1 VSGVL
6 TRTSTL
12 NSQLPNRSMRIQLH
26 PYTVHKRFV
35 LTISRGTSSQN
46 HNLAV
51 EIVADGISGWGEAV
65 PFTIGTQV
73 QSIDRITA
81 ALQEII
87 PRLANYHPQ
96 QRQAIDSLIADLP
109 SAARAAIDLALYDW
123 LGKSV
128 GLPLWKLWGL
138 DRSKISPISVT
149 VGINTPEGAKERI
162 RGWLE
167 VCDARFLKIKL
178 GNPAGIDADRAMM
191 LAVKD
196 EMPQSKLTVDAN
208 GGWDLADAIEMSHWL
223 ADLGVEYLEQPL
235 ARGDEERLL
244 ELRKASPLPIF
255 ADESCFTSRDIPG
268 LVVGE
273 ASPWENRVD
282 GINIKLMKAGGLS
295 EAIRMIHTARA
306 HGLQV
311 MFGCYS
317 DTVLANTAAA
327 QLSPLAD
334 YLDLDSHLNLVDDPF
349 VGAKL
354 VDGRLLP
361 GDGAGLGVVVD
372 GLVK

>member
-1 VSGVL
+1 
-6 TRTSTL
+6 
-12 NSQLPNRSMRIQLH
+12 MDIQLH
-26 PYTVHKRFV
+26 PYTVHKRFA

-46 HNLAV
+46 QNLAV

-65 PFTIGTQV
+65 PFSIGSQV

-81 ALQEII
+81 ALQEIS
-87 PRLANYHPQ
+87 PRLAKYHPQ
-96 QRQAIDSLIADLP
+96 QRQEIDRLIADLP

-138 DRSKISPISVT
+138 DLAKIVPISVT
-149 VGINTPEGAKERI
+149 VGINTPEGARERI

-178 GNPAGIDADRAMM
+178 GNPAGIGADRAMM
-191 LAVKD
+191 LAVKA
-196 EMPQSKLTVDAN
+196 EMPQAKLTVDAN
-208 GGWDLADAIEMSHWL
+208 GGWNLEDAIEMSHWL

-235 ARGDEERLL
+235 ARGDEERLFKL
-244 ELRKASPLPIF
+244 KQESPLPIF

-268 LVVGE
+268 LV
-273 ASPWENRVD
+273 SRVD

-327 QLSPLAD
+327 QLSPMAD
-334 YLDLDSHLNLVDDPF
+334 YLDLDSHLNLVNDPF
-349 VGAKL
+349 VGAEL

-361 GDGAGLGVVVD
+361 GDGAGLGVVVGNVESFTKFGSD
-372 GLVK
+372 PV

>member
-1 VSGVL
+1 MKI
-6 TRTSTL
+6 R
-12 NSQLPNRSMRIQLH
+12 LH

-46 HNLAV
+46 QNLAV
-51 EIVADGISGWGEAV
+51 EIVADGIAGWGEAV
-65 PFTIGTQV
+65 PFTIGSQV
-73 QSIDRITA
+73 QSIDQITA
-81 ALQEII
+81 ALQEIS
-87 PRLANYHPQ
+87 PRLANYHPH
-96 QRQAIDSLIADLP
+96 QRQEIDSLIANLP
-109 SAARAAIDLALYDW
+109 SAARAGIDLALHDW

-138 DRSKISPISVT
+138 DLMKIVPTSVT
-149 VGINTPEGAKERI
+149 VGINTPAGARNRI

-167 VCDARFLKIKL
+167 VCDGRFLKIKL
-178 GNPAGIDADRAMM
+178 GNRDGIGADRAMM

-208 GGWDLADAIEMSHWL
+208 GGWNLEDAIEMSHWL

-235 ARGDEERLL
+235 AQGDEERLSKL
-244 ELRKASPLPIF
+244 KQESPLPIF

-268 LVVGE
+268 LVD
-273 ASPWENRVD
+273 RVD

-349 VGAKL
+349 VGAEL
-354 VDGRLLP
+354 VDGRLVP
-361 GDGAGLGVVVD
+361 SDRAGLGVVAMN
-372 GLVK
+372 LPNAAQI

>member
-1 VSGVL
+1 MKI
-6 TRTSTL
+6 R
-12 NSQLPNRSMRIQLH
+12 LH

-46 HNLAV
+46 QNLAV
-51 EIVADGISGWGEAV
+51 EISADGIAGWGEAV
-65 PFTIGTQV
+65 PFTIGSQV
-73 QSIDRITA
+73 QSIDQITA
-81 ALQEII
+81 ALQTII
-87 PRLANYHPQ
+87 PRLANYHPH
-96 QRQAIDSLIADLP
+96 QRQEIDSTIADLP

-138 DRSKISPISVT
+138 DRSKIVPTSVT
-149 VGINTPEGAKERI
+149 VGINTPEGARERI

-167 VCDARFLKIKL
+167 VCDGRFLKIKL
-178 GNPAGIDADRAMM
+178 GNPAGIGADRAMM
-191 LAVKD
+191 LAVKA

-208 GGWDLADAIEMSHWL
+208 GGWNLADAIEMSHWL

-235 ARGDEERLL
+235 ARGDEDRLSKL
-244 ELRKASPLPIF
+244 KQESPLPIF
-255 ADESCFTSRDIPG
+255 ADESCFTSRDIPS
-268 LVVGE
+268 LVVGK

-295 EAIRMIHTARA
+295 EAMRMIHTARA
-306 HGLQV
+306 HGLRV

-349 VGAKL
+349 VGAEL
-354 VDGRLLP
+354 VDGRLIP
-361 GDGAGLGVVVD
+361 GDGAGLGVERVESCGSD
-372 GLVK
+372 